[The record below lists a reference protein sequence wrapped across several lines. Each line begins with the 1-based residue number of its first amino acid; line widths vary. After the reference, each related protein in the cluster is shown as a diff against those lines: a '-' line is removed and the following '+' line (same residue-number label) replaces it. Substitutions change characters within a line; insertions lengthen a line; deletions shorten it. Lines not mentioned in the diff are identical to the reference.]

1 MKRKLIQDRKL
12 SWSDVLKMMATR
24 NCIMKHCIKQPLP
37 FSLQAICSC
46 VDLQSNMPGLR
57 IKCTN
62 NNVHLQSQTVKT
74 SQVVHMTHWPSQKQ
88 KHFDPI
94 FMMRVC
100 FTITGQLWCNFF
112 LQQKFQSV
120 SISTLSSA
128 TAAQLGCIVPKRAV
142 MSLLPSPSCQG
153 WGQTYQPKPSSHAA
167 SHQVAAWVTRL
178 HPMPARE
185 ACMVWGSPW
194 ITAARKNKPW
204 KRCRIPGKELQ
215 SEFWYNRENKATFWI
230 HLDVA

>member
-94 FMMRVC
+94 FMTRVC

-120 SISTLSSA
+120 SISTLSSSNCSTIRMHSA
-128 TAAQLGCIVPKRAV
+128 KEGSDESPPI
-142 MSLLPSPSCQG
+142 SLLPEVRADIPTKTKQPCCIPSG
-153 WGQTYQPKPSSHAA
+153 GSMGYQTAPHACKGGL
-167 SHQVAAWVTRL
+167 HGMRL
-178 HPMPARE
+178 PLD
-185 ACMVWGSPW
+185 
-194 ITAARKNKPW
+194 K
-204 KRCRIPGKELQ
+204 KEQTLK
-215 SEFWYNRENKATFWI
+215 EM
-230 HLDVA
+230 